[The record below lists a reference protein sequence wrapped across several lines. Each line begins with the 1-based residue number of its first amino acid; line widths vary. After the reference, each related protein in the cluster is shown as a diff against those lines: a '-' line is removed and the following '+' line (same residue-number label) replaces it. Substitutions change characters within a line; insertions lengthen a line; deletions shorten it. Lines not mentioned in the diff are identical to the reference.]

1 MLLSEPARRD
11 DHFDRLAKLSL
22 DPGDSMVVWKALMVG
37 ALFLGM
43 PGAVVAQD
51 QTLADIRQQLSTM
64 YVEIQRLRTELST
77 TGAPPQVG
85 GGNTLLE
92 RIDAIEAELQRL
104 TSKTEELEFRINR
117 ITVDG
122 TNRIGDLEFRLC
134 EIEPGC
140 DIGALGDTPSL
151 GGVDS
156 AAGVPLPQPAPDPT
170 GPALALG
177 EQSDFDLARA
187 ALEESD
193 FQGAADKFTTFV
205 QTYPGGPLS
214 SEAYYLRGEALE
226 GLGQMSQ
233 AARSYLDSFSGDP
246 SGVVAPDALFKL
258 GISLAALGQVAD
270 ACVTLNEVPLRFP
283 ATGAAGDAQ
292 QAMLDLACP

>member
-1 MLLSEPARRD
+1 
-11 DHFDRLAKLSL
+11 
-22 DPGDSMVVWKALMVG
+22 
-37 ALFLGM
+37 
-43 PGAVVAQD
+43 
-51 QTLADIRQQLSTM
+51 
-64 YVEIQRLRTELST
+64 LST

-134 EIEPGC
+134 EVEPGC

-187 ALEESD
+187 AFEESD

-226 GLGQMSQ
+226 GLGQPSLIG
-233 AARSYLDSFSGDP
+233 ADELRVSGPVSFEE
-246 SGVVAPDALFKL
+246 GVVIEGSVSF
-258 GISLAALGQVAD
+258 V
-270 ACVTLNEVPLRFP
+270 NETTETKIV
-283 ATGAAGDAQ
+283 AAGTYRDQ
-292 QAMLDLACP
+292 EIKWSE